1 MIFDKYYR
9 CKTCK
14 KRICKVSEKTDLKL
28 YQHLAYSH
36 PTILERSKNEF
47 ISTICDENFY
57 IGDKNGK

>member
-9 CKTCK
+9 CKICR
-14 KRICKVSEKTDLKL
+14 KRVCRASETTDLKL

-36 PTILERSKNEF
+36 PSVLDASKNKF

-57 IGDKNGK
+57 IGEQNG